1 MEIDVWFPTTRNFS
15 AFLQVN
21 HGAMSEEH
29 QKSRL
34 KQEIDSNLKRVY
46 DTVLQ
51 EEIPDRFKDL
61 LAQLRAKD
69 SKAADRESK

>member
-1 MEIDVWFPTTRNFS
+1 
-15 AFLQVN
+15 
-21 HGAMSEEH
+21 MSEDQ

-51 EEIPDRFKDL
+51 EDIPDRFKDL

-69 SKAADRESK
+69 SQREQK